1 MFNKIEDAIKA
12 IGSGGFVVVLDDEDR
27 ENEGD
32 LVIAAEKVTPE
43 AVNFMMKEGR
53 GLICVPVS
61 SEIADRLNFYPM
73 VEENKEVHRC
83 DFTVSVDYRHE
94 TTTGISA
101 SDRAKTIFAISGVDS
116 LAKDFVRPGHIFP
129 LRAKDGG
136 VLVRAGHTEASV
148 DLAKLAGLS
157 PAASICEITRDD
169 GEMMRRDELIE
180 FAKKHKFPIITIK
193 DLIFY
198 RRKKEKLVEFV
209 AEANLPTEFGD
220 FLMKVYVDNLHGKEH
235 IALIKGKIDNEK
247 GVLLRV
253 QSECVTGEV
262 FKSLKCDCGN
272 QLEYALKKISTEGDG
287 VVLYV
292 RQEGRGIGLANKIK
306 AYALQEQGFDT
317 VEANEKLGLP
327 SDLRDYGIGAQILA
341 DLGIKNIR
349 LMTNNPTKV
358 VGLEAYG
365 IKILERL
372 PIEVPFNDKS
382 VSYMKTKKYKMGHI
396 LKHV

>member
-1 MFNKIEDAIKA
+1 MFDKIEDAIKA
-12 IGSGGFVVVLDDEDR
+12 IKDGGFVVVLDDEDR

-32 LVIAAEKVTPE
+32 LVIAAEKVTSE
-43 AVNFMMKEGR
+43 KVNFMMKEGR

-61 SEIADRLNFYPM
+61 CEIADRLNFYPM

-83 DFTVSVDYRHE
+83 DFTVSVDFRHG
-94 TTTGISA
+94 TKTGISA
-101 SDRAKTIFAISGVDS
+101 SDRAATINAIADGKS
-116 LAKDFVRPGHIFP
+116 LADDFARPGHIFP

-148 DLAKLAGLS
+148 DLAKLAKLS

-180 FAKKHKFPIITIK
+180 FAKKHKFPIVTIK
-193 DLIFY
+193 DLIAY
-198 RRKKEKLVEFV
+198 RRENEKLVEFV

-220 FLMKVYVDNLHGKEH
+220 FLMKVYVDKIEGKEH
-235 IALIKGKIDNEK
+235 VVLIKGKIDNEK

-262 FKSLKCDCGN
+262 FKSLKCDCGH
-272 QLEYALKKISTEGDG
+272 QLDYALEKISEKGDG

-292 RQEGRGIGLANKIK
+292 RQEGRGIGLVNKVK

-327 SDLRDYGIGAQILA
+327 ADLRDYGIGAQILA

-372 PIEVPFNDKS
+372 PIEMAMNDKNI
-382 VSYMKTKKYKMGHI
+382 SYMKTKKYKMGHI

>member
-1 MFNKIEDAIKA
+1 MFDKIEDAIKA
-12 IGSGGFVVVLDDEDR
+12 IRGGGFVVVLDDEDR

-32 LVIAAEKVTPE
+32 LVIAAEKITAE
-43 AVNFMMKEGR
+43 AVNFMMKDGR

-61 SEIADRLNFYPM
+61 REIADRLNFYPM
-73 VEENKEVHRC
+73 VEENKEIHRC
-83 DFTVSVDYRHE
+83 DFTVSVDFKHG

-101 SDRAKTIFAISGVDS
+101 SDRAKTILAISEFSSSAD
-116 LAKDFVRPGHIFP
+116 DFVRPGHVFP

-157 PAASICEITRDD
+157 PAASICEITRND
-169 GEMMRRDELIE
+169 GEMMRRDELVE
-180 FAKKHKFPIITIK
+180 FAKKNKFPIVTIK
-193 DLIFY
+193 DLIAY
-198 RRKKEKLVEFV
+198 RHATENLVTFV

-220 FLMKVYVDNLHGKEH
+220 FLMKIYVDKIHEKEH
-235 IALIKGKIDNEK
+235 IVLMKGKIDNEK

-272 QLEYALKKISTEGDG
+272 QLEYALEKISEEGDG
-287 VVLYV
+287 VVLYI
-292 RQEGRGIGLANKIK
+292 RQEGRGIGLVNKVK

-317 VEANEKLGLP
+317 VTANEKLGLKA
-327 SDLRDYGIGAQILA
+327 DLRDYGIGAQILA
-341 DLGIKNIR
+341 DLGVRNIR

-365 IKILERL
+365 IKISERL
-372 PIEVPFNDKS
+372 PIEVPINEKS
-382 VSYMKTKKYKMGHI
+382 IAYMKTKKDKMGHI